1 MTDTVSS
8 TPVTDVTPYEIYVSG
23 IEDFL
28 IPIVF
33 PDYEILVA
41 SEQTF
46 DLFGLDITTPKVK
59 APYLGHAGVI
69 LINGETGV
77 TRYYEYGRYPN
88 RASDIPGNVRK
99 VSIPNVKL
107 INGLITESSLKK
119 TLKS

>member
-1 MTDTVSS
+1 
-8 TPVTDVTPYEIYVSG
+8 YVSG

-107 INGLITESSLKK
+107 ITGLITERSLK
-119 TLKS
+119 